1 MNKKQKIVKKMA
13 KREKAKQN
21 KIEKP
26 KVGAKPR
33 YISKAERARL
43 EAETPEAVALETL
56 SPEAAEDIAGIEAS
70 SAEDKAAS

>member
-43 EAETPEAVALETL
+43 EAETPEAVALEVAQD
-56 SPEAAEDIAGIEAS
+56 SAGTDAS

>member
-43 EAETPEAVALETL
+43 EAETPEAVALEV
-56 SPEAAEDIAGIEAS
+56 AQDIAGVDAS

>member
-43 EAETPEAVALETL
+43 EAETPEAVALEVAQ
-56 SPEAAEDIAGIEAS
+56 EIAGVDAS
-70 SAEDKAAS
+70 SAENKAAS

>member
-43 EAETPEAVALETL
+43 EAKTPEAVALEVAQ
-56 SPEAAEDIAGIEAS
+56 EIAGVDAS

>member
-43 EAETPEAVALETL
+43 EAETPEVVALEVAQ
-56 SPEAAEDIAGIEAS
+56 EIAGVDAS

>member
-43 EAETPEAVALETL
+43 EAETPEAVALEVAQ
-56 SPEAAEDIAGIEAS
+56 EIAGVDAS
-70 SAEDKAAS
+70 NAEDKAAS

>member
-43 EAETPEAVALETL
+43 EAETPETVALEVAQ
-56 SPEAAEDIAGIEAS
+56 EIAGVDPS

>member
-43 EAETPEAVALETL
+43 EAETPEAVALEVAQ
-56 SPEAAEDIAGIEAS
+56 EIAGADAS

>member
-43 EAETPEAVALETL
+43 EAETPEAVALEVAQ
-56 SPEAAEDIAGIEAS
+56 EIAGTNAS
-70 SAEDKAAS
+70 SAEDKAAG

>member
-43 EAETPEAVALETL
+43 EAETPEAVG
-56 SPEAAEDIAGIEAS
+56 AEVAQDSAGTDAS

>member
-43 EAETPEAVALETL
+43 EAA
-56 SPEAAEDIAGIEAS
+56 SPEAAVAVIEVANVDLS
-70 SAEDKAAS
+70 TTEDKTAN

>member
-33 YISKAERARL
+33 YISKAERARI
-43 EAETPEAVALETL
+43 EAETPEAVALEVAQ
-56 SPEAAEDIAGIEAS
+56 EIAGVDAS

>member
-1 MNKKQKIVKKMA
+1 MNKKQKIVKKIA

-43 EAETPEAVALETL
+43 EAETPEAVALEVAQ
-56 SPEAAEDIAGIEAS
+56 EIAGVDAS

>member
-43 EAETPEAVALETL
+43 EAETPEAVALEVAQ
-56 SPEAAEDIAGIEAS
+56 EIAGTDAS

>member
-43 EAETPEAVALETL
+43 EAETPEAVALDVAQE
-56 SPEAAEDIAGIEAS
+56 IAGTDAS

>member
-43 EAETPEAVALETL
+43 EAEAPEAVALEVAQ
-56 SPEAAEDIAGIEAS
+56 EIAGVDAS
-70 SAEDKAAS
+70 SAEDKAAN

>member
-43 EAETPEAVALETL
+43 EAETPEAVVEVI
-56 SPEAAEDIAGIEAS
+56 SVDAS
-70 SAEDKAAS
+70 SDEDKVAS

>member
-26 KVGAKPR
+26 KVGEKPR

-43 EAETPEAVALETL
+43 EAETSEAVVDVAPADAPVTEAET
-56 SPEAAEDIAGIEAS
+56 AE
-70 SAEDKAAS
+70 

>member
-43 EAETPEAVALETL
+43 EAETPEAVALEVAQ
-56 SPEAAEDIAGIEAS
+56 EIAGADTS

>member
-26 KVGAKPR
+26 KVGVKPR

-43 EAETPEAVALETL
+43 EAETPEAVALEVAQ
-56 SPEAAEDIAGIEAS
+56 EIAGVDAS

>member
-43 EAETPEAVALETL
+43 EAETPEAVALDVAQE
-56 SPEAAEDIAGIEAS
+56 IAGADAS

>member
-43 EAETPEAVALETL
+43 EAETPEAVALEVAQD
-56 SPEAAEDIAGIEAS
+56 SAGADAS
-70 SAEDKAAS
+70 SEENKAAS

>member
-43 EAETPEAVALETL
+43 EAETPEAVALEVVQ
-56 SPEAAEDIAGIEAS
+56 EIAGVDAS

>member
-43 EAETPEAVALETL
+43 EAETPEAVALEVAQ
-56 SPEAAEDIAGIEAS
+56 EIAGVDAS

>member
-43 EAETPEAVALETL
+43 EAETPEAVALEVAQD
-56 SPEAAEDIAGIEAS
+56 SAGADAS

>member
-43 EAETPEAVALETL
+43 EAETPEAVALE
-56 SPEAAEDIAGIEAS
+56 AAQDSAGTDAS

>member
-33 YISKAERARL
+33 YISKAERARI
-43 EAETPEAVALETL
+43 EAETPEAVALEVTQ
-56 SPEAAEDIAGIEAS
+56 EIAGVDAS

>member
-26 KVGAKPR
+26 KVGAKAK

-43 EAETPEAVALETL
+43 EAAELAGETSAPIEPVA
-56 SPEAAEDIAGIEAS
+56 AKDAE
-70 SAEDKAAS
+70 

>member
-43 EAETPEAVALETL
+43 EAETPEAVALEVAQ
-56 SPEAAEDIAGIEAS
+56 EIAGVDAS
-70 SAEDKAAS
+70 SSEDKAAS

>member
-43 EAETPEAVALETL
+43 EAETPEAVALDVAQE
-56 SPEAAEDIAGIEAS
+56 IAGVDAS

>member
-43 EAETPEAVALETL
+43 EAETSEAVVDVAPADTPVTEAET
-56 SPEAAEDIAGIEAS
+56 A
-70 SAEDKAAS
+70 K

>member
-26 KVGAKPR
+26 KVGTKPR

-43 EAETPEAVALETL
+43 EAETPEAVALEVAQ
-56 SPEAAEDIAGIEAS
+56 EIADVDAS

>member
-43 EAETPEAVALETL
+43 EAETPEAVALEVAQ
-56 SPEAAEDIAGIEAS
+56 EIAGVDAS
-70 SAEDKAAS
+70 SVEDKAAS